1 MSLIYKKYLMDIEEN
16 DEIEKEIDIIYSG
29 QFSNET
35 KIFQFPLIPQ
45 NLMNIDNIN
54 SLSISQNSKTM
65 KMEMKID
72 EKYLDKN
79 NYNATP
85 VQNLKGEKIE
95 NNSNLCLGVIKN
107 NKLILTP
114 ISQIFQFRHDFSN
127 INKEKT
133 LSLKIKG
140 GKKDQKNIGIKKE
153 EKDDIKFNPLYPH
166 LPNSIDS
173 KIMLEKISNLE
184 GEPQKANFMNKDDYF
199 NFLLKYVITPDT
211 EGDTNDNFLAL
222 YKNNYSNS
230 FLESV
235 KEDKNEDEN
244 MIIEEK
250 IKEGKKSNKKSR
262 GFNSGLDVIKNKDK
276 DIIKTDNN
284 YGIVNNVINNIFE
297 NEECIEYDNLLMNI
311 CQKMSIPITEQE
323 KINRIKKEIEENCIL
338 IKEKYCFLKD
348 NESDIKE
355 VRNFLIKEIGNNENG
370 LKKQQI
376 KKLIEQN
383 GLNISDNKLTK
394 LLQKICKY
402 QSNAWII
409 KLPSNF

>member
-1 MSLIYKKYLMDIEEN
+1 MDIDDN
-16 DEIEKEIDIIYSG
+16 DEIEREIDIVYSG

-35 KIFQFPLIPQ
+35 KIFQFPLIPK
-45 NLMNIDNIN
+45 NLMNIENIN
-54 SLSISQNSKTM
+54 SLSISQNSKNM

-79 NYNATP
+79 NYNAVP
-85 VQNLKGEKIE
+85 NQNLKGEKIE
-95 NNSNLCLGVIKN
+95 NNSNLCLGIIKN

-127 INKEKT
+127 VNKEKNIM
-133 LSLKIKG
+133 LKIKG
-140 GKKDQKNIGIKKE
+140 GKKEQKNIGIKKE
-153 EKDDIKFNPLYPH
+153 EKDEMKFSPLSLY
-166 LPNSIDS
+166 LPNSVES
-173 KIMLEKISNLE
+173 KIAMEKISNLE
-184 GEPQKANFMNKDDYF
+184 GQPQKANFMNKDEYF

-211 EGDTNDNFLAL
+211 EGDSNDDFLAL
-222 YKNNYSNS
+222 YKHNYSNS
-230 FLESV
+230 YLESV
-235 KEDKNEDEN
+235 KEDKNENEN

-323 KINRIKKEIEENCIL
+323 KINQIKKEIEENCIL

-402 QSNAWII
+402 QGNVWII
-409 KLPSNF
+409 KLPDEIE

>member
-1 MSLIYKKYLMDIEEN
+1 MDIDDN
-16 DEIEKEIDIIYSG
+16 DEIEREIDIVYSG

-35 KIFQFPLIPQ
+35 KIFQFPLIPK
-45 NLMNIDNIN
+45 NLMNIENIN
-54 SLSISQNSKTM
+54 SLSISQNSKNM

-79 NYNATP
+79 NYNAVP
-85 VQNLKGEKIE
+85 IQNLKGEKIE
-95 NNSNLCLGVIKN
+95 NNSNLCLGIIKN

-127 INKEKT
+127 VNKEKNIM
-133 LSLKIKG
+133 LKIKG
-140 GKKDQKNIGIKKE
+140 GKKEQKNIGIKKE
-153 EKDDIKFNPLYPH
+153 EKDEMKFSPLSLY
-166 LPNSIDS
+166 LPNSIES
-173 KIMLEKISNLE
+173 KIAMEKISNLE
-184 GEPQKANFMNKDDYF
+184 GQPQKANFMNKDEYF
-199 NFLLKYVITPDT
+199 NFMLKYVIIPDS
-211 EGDTNDNFLAL
+211 EVDTNDDFLAL
-222 YKNNYSNS
+222 YKNNFSNS
-230 FLESV
+230 IIESV
-235 KEDKNEDEN
+235 KEEKNEDEN
-244 MIIEEK
+244 IIIEEK
-250 IKEGKKSNKKSR
+250 TKEEKKSSKKPR
-262 GFNSGLDVIKNKDK
+262 GFSHSIDSIRNNEKEIKS
-276 DIIKTDNN
+276 DNN
-284 YGIVNNVINNIFE
+284 YSVMNNVINSIFE
-297 NEECIEYDNLLMNI
+297 NNDCISYDDLLVNI
-311 CQKMSIPITEQE
+311 CQKMKISNTDDE
-323 KINRIKKEIEENCIL
+323 KINRVKKEIEENCIL

>member
-1 MSLIYKKYLMDIEEN
+1 MDIDEN
-16 DEIEKEIDIIYSG
+16 DEIEKEIDIVYSG

-35 KIFQFPLIPQ
+35 KIFQFPLIPN
-45 NLMNIDNIN
+45 NLMNIENIN
-54 SLSISQNSKTM
+54 SLSISKNSKTM

-72 EKYLDKN
+72 DKYLDKN
-79 NYNATP
+79 NYNAIP
-85 VQNLKGEKIE
+85 IQNLKGEKIE

-127 INKEKT
+127 INKEKNI
-133 LSLKIKG
+133 SIKIKG

-153 EKDDIKFNPLYPH
+153 EKDDIKFSPLYPH
-166 LPNSIDS
+166 LPNSIES

-184 GEPQKANFMNKDDYF
+184 GEPQSANFMNKDDYF

-211 EGDTNDNFLAL
+211 EGDTNDDFLAL
-222 YKNNYSNS
+222 YKNTYSNS

-235 KEDKNEDEN
+235 KENKNEEEN

-250 IKEGKKSNKKSR
+250 IKEGKKSSKKSR
-262 GFNSGLDVIKNKDK
+262 GFNSGLDVIKNIDK
-276 DIIKTDNN
+276 DNIKSDGN
-284 YGIVNNVINNIFE
+284 YGIVNNIINNIFE
-297 NEECIEYDNLLMNI
+297 NEECIDYDNLLMNI
-311 CQKMSIPITEQE
+311 CQKMDISITDKD
-323 KINRIKKEIEENCIL
+323 KINQIKKEIEENCIL

-383 GLNISDNKLTK
+383 GLSISDNKLTK

-402 QSNAWII
+402 QGNAWII
-409 KLPSNF
+409 KLPLNF

>member
-1 MSLIYKKYLMDIEEN
+1 MDIDEN
-16 DEIEKEIDIIYSG
+16 DEIEKEIDIVYSG

-35 KIFQFPLIPQ
+35 KIFQFPLIPN
-45 NLMNIDNIN
+45 NLMNIENIN
-54 SLSISQNSKTM
+54 SLSISKNSKTM

-72 EKYLDKN
+72 DKYLDKN
-79 NYNATP
+79 NYNAIP
-85 VQNLKGEKIE
+85 IQNLKGEKIE

-127 INKEKT
+127 INKEKNI
-133 LSLKIKG
+133 SIKIKG

-153 EKDDIKFNPLYPH
+153 EKDDVKFSPLYPH
-166 LPNSIDS
+166 LPNSIES

-184 GEPQKANFMNKDDYF
+184 GEPQSPNFMNKDDYF

-211 EGDTNDNFLAL
+211 EGDTNDDFLAL
-222 YKNNYSNS
+222 YKNTYSNS

-235 KEDKNEDEN
+235 KENKNEEEN

-250 IKEGKKSNKKSR
+250 IKEGKKSSKKSR
-262 GFNSGLDVIKNKDK
+262 GFNSGLDVIKNIDK
-276 DIIKTDNN
+276 DNIKSDGN
-284 YGIVNNVINNIFE
+284 YGIVNNIINNIFE
-297 NEECIEYDNLLMNI
+297 NEECIDYDNLLMNI
-311 CQKMSIPITEQE
+311 CQKMDISITDQD
-323 KINRIKKEIEENCIL
+323 KINQIKKEIEENCIL

-383 GLNISDNKLTK
+383 GLSISDNKLTK

-402 QSNAWII
+402 QGNAWII
-409 KLPSNF
+409 KLPLNF

>member
-1 MSLIYKKYLMDIEEN
+1 MDIEEN

-85 VQNLKGEKIE
+85 IQNLKGEKIE

-323 KINRIKKEIEENCIL
+323 KINQIKKEIEENCIL

-376 KKLIEQN
+376 KI
-383 GLNISDNKLTK
+383 
-394 LLQKICKY
+394 
-402 QSNAWII
+402 
-409 KLPSNF
+409 

>member
-1 MSLIYKKYLMDIEEN
+1 MDIEEN
-16 DEIEKEIDIIYSG
+16 DEIEREIDIIYSG

-323 KINRIKKEIEENCIL
+323 KINQIKKEIEENCIL

>member
-1 MSLIYKKYLMDIEEN
+1 MDIEEN

-85 VQNLKGEKIE
+85 LQNLKGEKIE
-95 NNSNLCLGVIKN
+95 NNSNLCLGIMKN

-140 GKKDQKNIGIKKE
+140 KKDQKNIGIKKE
-153 EKDDIKFNPLYPH
+153 EKDDIKFSPLYPH

-211 EGDTNDNFLAL
+211 EGDTNDDFLAL
-222 YKNNYSNS
+222 YKNKYSNS

-262 GFNSGLDVIKNKDK
+262 GFNSGLDVIKNKDN
-276 DIIKTDNN
+276 DIITSYNN
-284 YGIVNNVINNIFE
+284 YGIINNVINNIFE

-311 CQKMSIPITEQE
+311 CQKMGIEITDPD
-323 KINRIKKEIEENCIL
+323 KINQIKKEIEENCIL
-338 IKEKYCFLKD
+338 IKNKYCFLKD

-402 QSNAWII
+402 QGNAWII

>member
-1 MSLIYKKYLMDIEEN
+1 MDIEEN

-35 KIFQFPLIPQ
+35 KIFQFPLIPK

-85 VQNLKGEKIE
+85 LQNLKGEKIE
-95 NNSNLCLGVIKN
+95 NNSNLCLGIMKN

-140 GKKDQKNIGIKKE
+140 KKDQKNIGIKKE
-153 EKDDIKFNPLYPH
+153 EKDDIKFSPLYPH

-211 EGDTNDNFLAL
+211 EGDTNDDFLAL
-222 YKNNYSNS
+222 YKNKYSNS

-262 GFNSGLDVIKNKDK
+262 GFNSGLDVIKNKDN
-276 DIIKTDNN
+276 DIITSYNN
-284 YGIVNNVINNIFE
+284 YGIINNVINNIFE

-311 CQKMSIPITEQE
+311 CQKMGIEITDPD
-323 KINRIKKEIEENCIL
+323 KINQIKKEIEENCIL
-338 IKEKYCFLKD
+338 IKNKYCFLKD

-402 QSNAWII
+402 QGNAWII

>member
-1 MSLIYKKYLMDIEEN
+1 MDIEEN

-262 GFNSGLDVIKNKDK
+262 GFNSGLDFIKNKDK

-323 KINRIKKEIEENCIL
+323 KINQIKKEIEENCIL